1 MRTLIV
7 GGGSLEEGFAREY
20 IARWK
25 PEYVIAADRG
35 MEYCVRLNLMP
46 DCIIGD
52 YDSVEPEICER
63 LRRQDGIEWHT
74 YPSEKDDTDSGLAM
88 ELALQKNSS
97 AIHLLCMTG
106 TRIDHMLGNIQLLMR
121 PLSRKVESCIL
132 DSHNRIRLVQGET
145 FLRRDDAFGTYVSL
159 LPLTTMLEGVT
170 LTGFKYP
177 LADARMT
184 SDNTLGISNEL
195 AADTARIFIRQGVG
209 ILIESR
215 D

>member
-7 GGGSLEEGFAREY
+7 GGGTIEDAFARSYVE
-20 IARWK
+20 RWK

-35 MEYCVRLNLMP
+35 MEFCCRMGRIP

-52 YDSVEPEICER
+52 YDSVSREIYKE
-63 LRRQDGIEWHT
+63 LREQQGIEWHS

-88 ELALQKNSS
+88 ELALSKGSS
-97 AIHLLCMTG
+97 AIHMLGMTG
-106 TRIDHMLGNIQLLMR
+106 SRIDHMLGNIQLLMR
-121 PLSRKVESCIL
+121 PLSQGVESRII
-132 DSHNRIRLVQGET
+132 DSHNRIRLVQGEET
-145 FLRRDDAFGTYVSL
+145 LRREEAFGTYVSL
-159 LPLTTMLEGVT
+159 LPLTTTLEDVT

-177 LADARMT
+177 LAGAWMT

-195 AADTARIFIRQGVG
+195 SADTARIFIGQGVG